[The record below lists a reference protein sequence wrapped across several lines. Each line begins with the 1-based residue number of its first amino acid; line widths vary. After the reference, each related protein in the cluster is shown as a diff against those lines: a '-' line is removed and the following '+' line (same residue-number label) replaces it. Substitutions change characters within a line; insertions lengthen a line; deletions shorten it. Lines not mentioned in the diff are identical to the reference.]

1 MKAQMVKNAVIVPTG
16 AKGGFHPKHLPS
28 PADSDAWLKEGT
40 EAYRIYIRA
49 LLSLTDNIV
58 DGAGVHPDHV
68 VCGDN
73 DAPYYVV
80 AEDTGTASISIG
92 RAACRDRVCQYVE
105 NSVFGG
111 RL

>member
-28 PADSDAWLKEGT
+28 PADRDAWLKEGT

-49 LLSLTDNIV
+49 LLSLTDTIV
-58 DGAGVHPDHV
+58 DGAVVHPDHV

-73 DAPYYVV
+73 DAPYFGV
-80 AEDTGTASISIG
+80 AADKAPASFSATPNDLG
-92 RAACRDRVCQYVE
+92 HERGSCLGDPPA
-105 NSVFGG
+105 
-111 RL
+111 